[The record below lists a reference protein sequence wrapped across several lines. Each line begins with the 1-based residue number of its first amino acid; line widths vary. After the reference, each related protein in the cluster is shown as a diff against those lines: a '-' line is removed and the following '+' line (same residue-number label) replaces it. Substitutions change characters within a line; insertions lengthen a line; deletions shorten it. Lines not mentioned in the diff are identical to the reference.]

1 METMGTFW
9 GPKIWKRSHG
19 DPGTLMGTHLG
30 AVPIWD
36 FSFDSIPSNPLL
48 TFVRSKNI
56 HYFIDFYWPSQA
68 LKSVSKNIQIRRF
81 LFWEVWNSGFEG
93 WPPRWWMRA
102 CIGWMSEG
110 RAGSIGLNLPHLR
123 NRSSDTGTGRP
134 DWWSNT
140 PPCVFITCFNIYI
153 KFLLCHREILI
164 WLRPLLATEKQI
176 ICIPRR
182 IWGQNSGVEVARIET
197 QHLHSAQHIIGWPK

>member
-1 METMGTFW
+1 M
-9 GPKIWKRSHG
+9 
-19 DPGTLMGTHLG
+19 
-30 AVPIWD
+30 
-36 FSFDSIPSNPLL
+36 
-48 TFVRSKNI
+48 RSKNI

-153 KFLLCHREILI
+153 KFLPPRDSDLIEATFGHGEANYLHTKEDLRSEFRRGSGANWDAAPAQCAAYHRLAEIGAQQ
-164 WLRPLLATEKQI
+164 W
-176 ICIPRR
+176 
-182 IWGQNSGVEVARIET
+182 NSGMLTEAPEARAG
-197 QHLHSAQHIIGWPK
+197 QSASTSYNYTAGICHGTEQRRWRCNAICFN